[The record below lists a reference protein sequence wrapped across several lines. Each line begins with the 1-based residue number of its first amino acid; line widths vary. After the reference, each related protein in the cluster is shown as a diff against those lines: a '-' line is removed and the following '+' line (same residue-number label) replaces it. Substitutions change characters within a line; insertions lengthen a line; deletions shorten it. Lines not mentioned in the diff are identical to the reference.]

1 MDQRVDNISEV
12 IDALFLFC
20 EPNLFVTLHGKP
32 IIQLKS
38 NAMTKVFTSFDHDN
52 EARRD
57 ELIRTIEHSV
67 ERLTLGELESLYYD
81 LVSKDSFFLRVN
93 VFMPFTKRNTQK
105 AMITKSRRVWMKL
118 P

>member
-1 MDQRVDNISEV
+1 MPSHSWFEALDQRVNNISEV
-12 IDALFLFC
+12 NDALFLFC

-81 LVSKDSFFLRVN
+81 LVSKDYIR
-93 VFMPFTKRNTQK
+93 K
-105 AMITKSRRVWMKL
+105 
-118 P
+118 